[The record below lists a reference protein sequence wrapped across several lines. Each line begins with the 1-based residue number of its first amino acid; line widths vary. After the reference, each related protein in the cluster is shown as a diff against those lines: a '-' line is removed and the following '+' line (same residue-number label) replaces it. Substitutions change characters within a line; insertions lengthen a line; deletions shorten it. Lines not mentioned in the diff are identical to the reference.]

1 MLTVRQGS
9 GVRVLPKIDAMELIQ
24 AANPFDDPDWLFEVK
39 YDGFLAAALR
49 TC

>member
-1 MLTVRQGS
+1 MR
-9 GVRVLPKIDAMELIQ
+9 RLPKIDAMELIQ
-24 AANPFDDPDWLFEVK
+24 TATPFDDADWLFEVK